1 MVKINSI
8 AIIEDDETVLHY
20 LAEQIQLCI
29 DVAELRVFGNAET
42 ALKELIAEPVDI
54 ALFDVNLPG
63 MNGIDC
69 IRKLKMVHPKTQ
81 CMVLTVYDKPDII
94 FEALKAG
101 AISYLLKSTP
111 AEKIIE
117 AIAEVNKGGSPISSQ
132 IARKVI
138 EAFAIKENT
147 NEYFQNLTRREQE
160 ILENLSMG
168 YRYKEY
174 NILFETHKKEKEL
187 ANANLQIAENKL
199 ISRQKNLWLI
209 ALGCALFIGIIVLR
223 NQKVKAS
230 FIENKLQLENQ
241 LLQEQAQ
248 SQIQQQRLAIS
259 RDLHD
264 SIGAQLTFINSILDG
279 LKNLSAQLNATI
291 NKKINTLAE
300 FSENSITELRNT
312 LWVLNSKEI
321 FLDDL
326 KVKILNYINHA
337 AEAKETMQFHFN
349 FEAPENYLLSS
360 RQAIN
365 LFRAVQEII
374 TNAIKYSTAK
384 EILIDITQKEK
395 LLAIKIADNG
405 TGFDFEK
412 LKNKSY
418 GLSNIQNR
426 VAEINGSLKVETSE
440 GKGTTYFIEILF

>member
-1 MVKINSI
+1 MLSLV
-8 AIIEDDETVLHY
+8 TVRH
-20 LAEQIQLCI
+20 E
-29 DVAELRVFGNAET
+29 F
-42 ALKELIAEPVDI
+42 
-54 ALFDVNLPG
+54 
-63 MNGIDC
+63 
-69 IRKLKMVHPKTQ
+69 
-81 CMVLTVYDKPDII
+81 
-94 FEALKAG
+94 
-101 AISYLLKSTP
+101 S
-111 AEKIIE
+111 
-117 AIAEVNKGGSPISSQ
+117 
-132 IARKVI
+132 
-138 EAFAIKENT
+138 
-147 NEYFQNLTRREQE
+147 
-160 ILENLSMG
+160 
-168 YRYKEY
+168 
-174 NILFETHKKEKEL
+174 
-187 ANANLQIAENKL
+187 
-199 ISRQKNLWLI
+199 
-209 ALGCALFIGIIVLR
+209 
-223 NQKVKAS
+223 
-230 FIENKLQLENQ
+230 
-241 LLQEQAQ
+241 
-248 SQIQQQRLAIS
+248 LAIS

-279 LKNLSAQLNATI
+279 LKNLSAQLNDTI

-337 AEAKETMQFHFN
+337 AEAKENMQFHFN
-349 FEAPENYLLSS
+349 FEAPENHLLSS

-395 LLAIKIADNG
+395 LLAINIADNG

-440 GKGTTYFIEILF
+440 GKGTTYFIEMLF